1 MNSPPKMCPDFFT
14 VYLPELSWDR
24 LRIPTAFV
32 EHFNGFMPEKAIL
45 RDFVWRVWHVEVGP
59 IGKNVYFL
67 NGWQQFLTENSVE
80 EGDFLVFRYA
90 GNCIFDFKLLGRTEC
105 EKKDT
110 KVVDMDICKKDFC
123 VKEKDVEEAEG
134 EEEEE
139 EEEEKEEEEEEDE
152 EKEDEE
158 EEKMEEDDEE
168 EEREPQPKSPN
179 MKMVVKHKY
188 SSRGCPA
195 IDRKNYCGYKQSAV
209 KKTRGVYKETAH
221 TKSNYKK
228 ASSSQAEVDGAFVI
242 ENIVESKN
250 PYFTTKVR
258 LKRSRLYV
266 PADILQDFN
275 IALPPRVLLRDL
287 HGRSWPGDVSVWKDG
302 RTWIGGWRAF
312 CKSNHLDENDCCI
325 CEFVLENGHHG
336 DFIVLH
342 IHRAQPK
349 ISPRFNQS

>member
-1 MNSPPKMCPDFFT
+1 M
-14 VYLPELSWDR
+14 
-24 LRIPTAFV
+24 
-32 EHFNGFMPEKAIL
+32 
-45 RDFVWRVWHVEVGP
+45 EVGP

-139 EEEEKEEEEEEDE
+139 EEEEKEEEEEEE
-152 EKEDEE
+152 EEDEE

-168 EEREPQPKSPN
+168 EERKLQPKSPN

-228 ASSSQAEVDGAFVI
+228 ASSSQAE
-242 ENIVESKN
+242 
-250 PYFTTKVR
+250 
-258 LKRSRLYV
+258 YV

-302 RTWIGGWRAF
+302 RTWIGGWQAF

-325 CEFVLENGHHG
+325 YEFVLENGHHG